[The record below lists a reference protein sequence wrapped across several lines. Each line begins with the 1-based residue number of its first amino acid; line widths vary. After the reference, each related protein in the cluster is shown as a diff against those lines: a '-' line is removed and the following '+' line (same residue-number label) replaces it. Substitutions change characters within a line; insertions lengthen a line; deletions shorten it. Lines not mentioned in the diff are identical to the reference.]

1 MQTKQLQLFSHKQL
15 RFFGGSLLK
24 GHAKKARPISTK
36 ESLHLVLKSKYAL
49 GQNSMLQKKNALQI
63 NFLVRKQ
70 AQKFGVKIY
79 EFVNVGNHLHLVIRV
94 GHRQLYS
101 HFIRSIT
108 GLIARHVMGAE
119 RGSAGQALAKSDDM
133 SSKGSASRSKKFW
146 EARPFTRLIAWGKD
160 YLYVKKY
167 MDKNRDQVTPQRHF
181 KAWGFDIVAPEK
193 ILYLSTS

>member
-1 MQTKQLQLFSHKQL
+1 MRKQQLQLFSHKQL

-24 GHAKKARPISTK
+24 GNAKKARPISTK

-49 GQNSMLQKKNALQI
+49 GSKSMLQKKNALHI

-94 GHRQLYS
+94 GNRQLYS
-101 HFIRSIT
+101 SFIRSIT

-119 RGSAGQALAKSDDM
+119 RGRSLDLPCE
-133 SSKGSASRSKKFW
+133 SKTSKKFW

-160 YLYVKKY
+160 YLFVKKY
-167 MDKNRDQVTPQRHF
+167 MDKNRDQAAPHQHF
-181 KAWGFDIVAPEK
+181 KAWGFDILEPEK
-193 ILYLSTS
+193 ILYLSTG